1 MNNTRIFLIRHGD
14 LENPE
19 KIIYDGT
26 ISLSEFGK
34 QKMRK
39 LGSFLREQNIVPD
52 AVVSSPFLRAMQSS
66 QEIMSNYPDLNIVI
80 EGDERLQ
87 DPHSPDLFGR
97 TLAWLDRIV
106 DPYIHPDLM
115 HLQIERPPSFTARM
129 IESIK
134 SIFRKHKGKTV
145 FVVSHG
151 DPTAFA
157 MWQLLNPGQ
166 PLPSL
171 RELKAEK
178 NKTVYLEKGEAWKIV
193 LDEDENIIGHEH
205 ISINKDLN

>member
-1 MNNTRIFLIRHGD
+1 MENTEIYLIRHGD

-19 KIIYDGT
+19 QIIYDGT

-34 QKMRK
+34 KKMRT
-39 LGSFLREQNIVPD
+39 LGRFFKERGIVPD
-52 AVVSSPFLRAMQSS
+52 AVVSSPFLRAIQSS
-66 QEIMSNYPDLNIVI
+66 QEIMSNFPTIDITI
-80 EGDERLQ
+80 QSDERLQ

-97 TLAWLDRIV
+97 SLAWLDEVV
-106 DPYIHPDLM
+106 DPYTHPDLL

-134 SIFRKHKGKTV
+134 SIFRKHNGKTV

-151 DPTAFA
+151 HPTAFA

-166 PLPSL
+166 ALPNL
-171 RELKAEK
+171 KELKQE
-178 NKTVYLEKGEAWKIV
+178 TGRVPYLEKGEAWKIV
-193 LDEDENIIGHEH
+193 LDDQDTILSHEH
-205 ISINKDLN
+205 ISINKDLS